1 MDAYSLYDAHAATT
15 TTRRSARHLPAAPGA
30 PPLRT
35 PLTMSSS
42 EPSSSI
48 LQLDGW
54 TPHFGPSSTRATVL
68 AEIIKSCKSRG
79 VARDLVMV
87 FGL

>member
-15 TTRRSARHLPAAPGA
+15 TTRRSDRHLPAALGA
-30 PPLRT
+30 PPPRT

-48 LQLDGW
+48 LQLDDW
-54 TPHFGPSSTRATVL
+54 TPHFG
-68 AEIIKSCKSRG
+68 K
-79 VARDLVMV
+79 VALFENNLEPYENNFQVTKMKDQDH
-87 FGL
+87 F